1 MAEHGAGAYGAACT
15 AAGVRLLKT
24 VEAAYA
30 SGTSELLLNG
40 NRTVELITSRLI
52 DVEVAPLSVA
62 LSEGNP
68 FASIDLS
75 YNELNA
81 GAAESIG
88 HLLKSDSTL
97 TSLNLAQNDLGPEA
111 ASTLCAV
118 LKDNRSLRALS
129 LDGNK
134 LGGNGGM
141 DIAEMLQTNATLQRL
156 GLANCE
162 LTTESLVALAT
173 VMRENDTLQALD
185 VSRPLT
191 KTIMDEPAQHFAR
204 MLKMNSSLVELDLS
218 KSGLRDYGMQLVCEE
233 LSRAQTSAL
242 AVLHV
247 RCNKI
252 QLAELDCVT
261 ALATLLQ
268 GDECKLRSLS
278 LGANELRD
286 EGALK
291 LAEIVSGNRSLRR
304 LDVTSNSLMSRGL
317 CALARA
323 AKEQPLLE
331 EIALMGN
338 SFDSAACLA
347 WIEGPRFESDSLA
360 LDFAI
365 QAVDGAYHCVQR

>member
-1 MAEHGAGAYGAACT
+1 MSDAGAGAYRAACT

-24 VEAAYA
+24 VEEAYA
-30 SGTSELLLNG
+30 SGMPALLLNG
-40 NRTVELITSRLI
+40 NRTVELLSSRLI

-62 LSEGNP
+62 LCEGNP
-68 FASIDLS
+68 FTAIDLS

-88 HLLKSDSTL
+88 LLLKSDTTL
-97 TSLNLAQNDLGPEA
+97 TVLNLAQNDLGPEA

-118 LKDNRSLRALS
+118 LKDNKSLRQLS
-129 LDGNK
+129 LGGNK

-141 DIAEMLQTNATLQRL
+141 DIAEMLQTNASLQRL
-156 GLANCE
+156 DLANCE

-173 VMRENDTLQALD
+173 VLRENDTLQALD

-204 MLKMNSSLVELDLS
+204 MLKVNSSLAELDLS
-218 KSGLRDYGMQLVCEE
+218 KAGLRDYGMQLICEE
-233 LSRAQTSAL
+233 LFRAGPASGL
-242 AVLHV
+242 EVLRV
-247 RCNKI
+247 RGNKI
-252 QLAELDCVT
+252 QLVQPDCVE
-261 ALATLLQ
+261 ALSNWLQ
-268 GDECKLRSLS
+268 SDECRLAELS
-278 LGANELRD
+278 LGANDLRD

-291 LAEIVSGNRSLRR
+291 LAEMVGGNRSLRV

-323 AKEQPLLE
+323 ANEQPLLE
-331 EIALMGN
+331 DVSLMGN

-347 WIEGPRFESDSLA
+347 WEPRLGALA
-360 LDFAI
+360 LDFSI
-365 QAVDGAYHCVQR
+365 QKIDGAYHCVDCR